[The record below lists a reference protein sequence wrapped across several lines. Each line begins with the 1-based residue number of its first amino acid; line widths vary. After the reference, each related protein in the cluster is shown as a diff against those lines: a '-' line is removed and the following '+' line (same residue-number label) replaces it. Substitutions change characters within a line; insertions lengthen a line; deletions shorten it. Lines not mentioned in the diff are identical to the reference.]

1 MPKGVRKFA
10 IGRFYV
16 KLHRLGNMG
25 VSQGLTLAGRP
36 QGPSLWIAHNTAEIS
51 RQNVFA

>member
-1 MPKGVRKFA
+1 MTRHVPEMIDIPDLFLCAKGVRKFA

-16 KLHRLGNMG
+16 KLHSLGNLG

-36 QGPSLWIAHNTAEIS
+36 QRN
-51 RQNVFA
+51 